1 MPHALLLSPDDQA
14 VSAITGVLEEMSVTC
29 ERPLDGV
36 SAAQKLNSQSFDLV
50 LVDCENLPA
59 AKLIFDVCRR
69 GKNGNNPVPIAIV
82 DGRAGLPTAFRLGA
96 ELILTKPVA
105 KDQARSTIRTAVSRV
120 RKDAQTNESVP
131 AQLESADVDNA
142 VMSGAVMPSSI
153 VSSSVVSSSVMP
165 GADISA
171 DISEDRAQAAVATAV
186 SSQLT
191 SFAEPAPSFV
201 PSFIPTF
208 VPAAALTA
216 TLSAPALTTEMHSA
230 MDEID
235 ATPATPKLNPQSESF
250 SASPLSE
257 SSLSESSL
265 SESSLDRAA
274 SAKSKPVRSLKPSD
288 DPVLA
293 ELERTELEESEGA
306 GSQLEGSRLE
316 RSILASSILE
326 SSRPSKEALNQPAA
340 RSSAPVF
347 SSRQGPQKRR
357 GALVAVLMLVLAGGG
372 FYALWTYQPGF
383 RDLAQPQIDR
393 VLALAGKALPPTLA
407 PNPTKSS
414 VQLAPATTSARAPES
429 PADPNQNQT
438 QSKAPDS
445 ATSSATGSATA
456 PATVSPTS
464 SPTSD
469 STAAGPV
476 VSKPEPSKLADS
488 KKDADA
494 ATLSESQLPGENSAT
509 ILSSKGAEKRLAQS
523 VPPKYPVEARLAQGT
538 VVLKA
543 VVDETGKVEGL
554 RLVEGN
560 AILAT
565 AAIQAVKQ
573 WRYRPYVRDGKAQA
587 FQTVVI
593 VDFQRP

>member
-36 SAAQKLNSQSFDLV
+36 SAAQKLNSQTFDLV

-131 AQLESADVDNA
+131 AQLASGDVENA
-142 VMSGAVMPSSI
+142 VVSSSVI
-153 VSSSVVSSSVMP
+153 PSSVVSSLVMP

-171 DISEDRAQAAVATAV
+171 DISEERAQAAVATAV

-201 PSFIPTF
+201 PTF

-216 TLSAPALTTEMHSA
+216 TLSAPALTTEMHSRI
-230 MDEID
+230 DEID

-250 SASPLSE
+250 SASTLSE
-257 SSLSESSL
+257 SSLAESSL
-265 SESSLDRAA
+265 AESSLDRTA
-274 SAKSKPVRSLKPSD
+274 SAESKPVRPLKPSD

-293 ELERTELEESEGA
+293 ELERTELEESEVA
-306 GSQLEGSRLE
+306 GSQVEGSRSE
-316 RSILASSILE
+316 SSILE
-326 SSRPSKEALNQPAA
+326 SSILASSGQGKEAPNQPAA
-340 RSSAPVF
+340 RSSAPAF
-347 SSRQGPQKRR
+347 SSRQGAQKRR

-372 FYALWTYQPGF
+372 FYGLWTYQPGF

-393 VLALAGKALPPTLA
+393 VVALAGKALPPTPA

-414 VQLAPATTSARAPES
+414 AQLAPATTSAPAPES

-445 ATSSATGSATA
+445 TTGSATGSAAAPTTA
-456 PATVSPTS
+456 SPT
-464 SPTSD
+464 PD
-469 STAAGPV
+469 AAVAGPV
-476 VSKPEPSKLADS
+476 VSKPEPTKPAVS
-488 KKDADA
+488 KKDAAA
-494 ATLSESQLPGENSAT
+494 ATPSETQLPGESSAI
-509 ILSSKGAEKRLAQS
+509 ILSSKGAENRLAQT
-523 VPPKYPVEARLAQGT
+523 VPPKYPVEARSAQGT

-543 VVDETGKVEGL
+543 VVDADGKVEGL

-560 AILAT
+560 ATLAT

-573 WRYRPYVRDGKAQA
+573 WRYRPYVHDGKAQA

>member
-36 SAAQKLNSQSFDLV
+36 SAAQKLNSQTFDLV

-131 AQLESADVDNA
+131 AQPASADVH
-142 VMSGAVMPSSI
+142 SP
-153 VSSSVVSSSVMP
+153 VMP
-165 GADISA
+165 GAA
-171 DISEDRAQAAVATAV
+171 KSEERAQAAAAGSV

-201 PSFIPTF
+201 P
-208 VPAAALTA
+208 AAGSTA
-216 TLSAPALTTEMHSA
+216 PLSAPAATTEMHSA
-230 MDEID
+230 TDEIH
-235 ATPATPKLNPQSESF
+235 AAPPVLKLNPQSGSL
-250 SASPLSE
+250 SA

-265 SESSLDRAA
+265 SESSPDRAV
-274 SAKSKPVRSLKPSD
+274 SVELKPARPLKPSD

-293 ELERTELEESEGA
+293 ELERTELEES
-306 GSQLEGSRLE
+306 QLE
-316 RSILASSILE
+316 SSILE
-326 SSRPSKEALNQPAA
+326 NSGPSKAAPLQPAA
-340 RSSAPVF
+340 KPGAPAF
-347 SSRQGPQKRR
+347 PSYRQGRQKRR
-357 GALVAVLMLVLAGGG
+357 GPLLALLMLMLAGGG
-372 FYALWTYQPGF
+372 FYAVWTYQPGF
-383 RDLAQPQIDR
+383 RDLAHPQIDR
-393 VLALAGKALPPTLA
+393 VLALAGKALPPTSA
-407 PNPTKSS
+407 PNPVKPST
-414 VQLAPATTSARAPES
+414 QLAPATTSAPAPES
-429 PADPNQNQT
+429 PADPNQT

-445 ATSSATGSATA
+445 ARSSATSSATGSPMASAVATLPVPPAATPSTAVAPPTSAATA
-456 PATVSPTS
+456 PTAPVATKPEANK
-464 SPTSD
+464 TSD
-469 STAAGPV
+469 
-476 VSKPEPSKLADS
+476 KPADS
-488 KKDADA
+488 KKNAVA
-494 ATLSESQLPGENSAT
+494 ATPSDTQLPGENSAI
-509 ILSSKGAEKRLAQS
+509 ILSSKGAEKRLVQS
-523 VPPKYPVEARLAQGT
+523 VPPKYPVEARSVQGT

-543 VVDETGKVEGL
+543 VVDANGKVEGL

-560 AILAT
+560 ATLAA

-573 WRYRPYVRDGKAQA
+573 WRYRPYLRDGKAQA